1 MFLNPISDLDEMNE
15 KLIAKAKPKSD
26 RTKFSRVDVS
36 SKRNLILCRIY
47 SLILTQNFW
56 AKLKNFLDP
65 IILKL
70 FLKF

>member
-36 SKRNLILCRIY
+36 SKRNLILYRIY
-47 SLILTQNFW
+47 SSILTQNSEPN
-56 AKLKNFLDP
+56 LKTF
-65 IILKL
+65 
-70 FLKF
+70 

>member
-36 SKRNLILCRIY
+36 SKRNLILYRIY
-47 SLILTQNFW
+47 SSILTQNSQPNLRTF
-56 AKLKNFLDP
+56 
-65 IILKL
+65 
-70 FLKF
+70 